1 MDTTDFR
8 ICLGNNLKRLRKQHG
23 LTQSS
28 LAEVF
33 GMETHNLNRIENGK
47 SFPKPE
53 TLTKITNHFKI
64 SPYELF
70 LDENDKISLIIH
82 TLQRHPER
90 IDDIFNI
97 LQALTENA
105 STAPATS
112 TDRPHCPMNKQGN
125 HTTE

>member
-1 MDTTDFR
+1 MDFR
-8 ICLGNNLKRLRKQHG
+8 LCLGNNLKRLRKQCG

-28 LAEVF
+28 LAEVL

-53 TLTKITNHFKI
+53 TLVKIANHFKI

-70 LDENDKISLIIH
+70 LNENDKISLIIH

-97 LQALTENA
+97 LQVLTENA
-105 STAPATS
+105 SLSDEKT
-112 TDRPHCPMNKQGN
+112 R
-125 HTTE
+125 